1 MIALRPGPGYSSL
14 QLSKR
19 DGAGA
24 IMPSIQITMLKG
36 RTIEQKRKLVER
48 MTEVIAEEAKTP
60 KEGVVVTILEV
71 EREDYARGGV
81 LMADRK

>member
-1 MIALRPGPGYSSL
+1 
-14 QLSKR
+14 
-19 DGAGA
+19 
-24 IMPSIQITMLKG
+24 MLKG
-36 RTIEQKRKLVER
+36 RSIEQKRKLVER
-48 MTEVIAEEAKTP
+48 MTEVMAEEAKTP

>member
-1 MIALRPGPGYSSL
+1 
-14 QLSKR
+14 
-19 DGAGA
+19 
-24 IMPSIQITMLKG
+24 MPSIQITMLKG

>member
-1 MIALRPGPGYSSL
+1 
-14 QLSKR
+14 
-19 DGAGA
+19 
-24 IMPSIQITMLKG
+24 MPSIQITMLKG

-48 MTEVIAEEAKTP
+48 VTDAMAEEAKTP
-60 KEGVVVTILEV
+60 KDGVVVTIIEV

>member
-1 MIALRPGPGYSSL
+1 
-14 QLSKR
+14 
-19 DGAGA
+19 
-24 IMPSIQITMLKG
+24 MPSIQITMLKG

-48 MTEVIAEEAKTP
+48 VTDALAEEAKTP
-60 KEGVVVTILEV
+60 KEGVVVTIIEV

>member
-1 MIALRPGPGYSSL
+1 
-14 QLSKR
+14 
-19 DGAGA
+19 
-24 IMPSIQITMLKG
+24 MPHIQITMLKG

-48 MTEVIAEEAKTP
+48 MTDAMAEEAKTP
-60 KEGVVVTILEV
+60 KEGVVVTIIEV

>member
-1 MIALRPGPGYSSL
+1 
-14 QLSKR
+14 
-19 DGAGA
+19 
-24 IMPSIQITMLKG
+24 MPSIQITMLKG

-48 MTEVIAEEAKTP
+48 MTDVMAEEAKTP
-60 KEGVVVTILEV
+60 KEGVVVTIIEV